1 MRDEMERLRARA
13 AELRAALE
21 ELGGMSPPPFDAAPL
36 RARLAAQ
43 LARVEN
49 RIFNYRQAKLPLN

>member
-1 MRDEMERLRARA
+1 MGDEMDRLRARA

-21 ELGGMSPPPFDAAPL
+21 ELGGMSPPPFDAATL

-43 LARVEN
+43 LALVEN